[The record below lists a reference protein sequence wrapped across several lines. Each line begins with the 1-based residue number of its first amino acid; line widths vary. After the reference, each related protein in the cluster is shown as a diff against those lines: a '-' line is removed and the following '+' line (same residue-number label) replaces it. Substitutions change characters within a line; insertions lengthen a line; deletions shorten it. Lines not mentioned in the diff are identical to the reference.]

1 MELKLINI
9 SRSLKTNLMSL
20 HDENSHS
27 HFTFTLPS
35 DPSFTLTQFHWKEI
49 RELGEGEGS
58 VERRRKR
65 K

>member
-27 HFTFTLPS
+27 LSTKNSLRLHLWTRGHSLSRVNMGPA
-35 DPSFTLTQFHWKEI
+35 
-49 RELGEGEGS
+49 
-58 VERRRKR
+58 V
-65 K
+65 